1 MSEEKLIKRGAE
13 AEILLSEWLEKKVIL
28 KIRMP
33 KPYRLK
39 VIDEQLRGART
50 KEEAKLFLE
59 ARREGIHTPLIY
71 DVDIKKGQITMEWV
85 EGRRIKD
92 FLEDLSPKEMERVC
106 ELIGKDIARLHRAN
120 IIHGDITTSNLFLSN
135 SSIVW
140 IDFGLGEKSE
150 EIERKAV
157 DLHVLM
163 EVFESTHPKY
173 KECFDWVIQEYKMEY
188 KQGNQV
194 LRQMEDLIKRG
205 RYK

>member
-13 AEILLSEWLEKKVIL
+13 AEILLSEWMEKKVIV
-28 KIRMP
+28 KRRIP

-39 VIDEQLRGART
+39 VIDEQLRRART
-50 KEEAKLFLE
+50 KEEAKLFLD
-59 ARREGIHTPLIY
+59 ARKEGIRVPLIY
-71 DVDIKKGQITMEWV
+71 DIDIKKGQITMERI
-85 EGRRIKD
+85 EGKRIKD
-92 FLEDLSPKEMERVC
+92 VLDDLHPKEREKIC
-106 ELIGKDIARLHRAN
+106 KLIGKDIGRLHRAN
-120 IIHGDITTSNLFLSN
+120 IIHGDITTSNLFLSS
-135 SSIVW
+135 SSIIW

-173 KECFDWVIQEYKMEY
+173 KECFDWVVQEYKMEY
-188 KQGNQV
+188 KEANKV
-194 LRQMEDLIKRG
+194 LKRLAELIKRG